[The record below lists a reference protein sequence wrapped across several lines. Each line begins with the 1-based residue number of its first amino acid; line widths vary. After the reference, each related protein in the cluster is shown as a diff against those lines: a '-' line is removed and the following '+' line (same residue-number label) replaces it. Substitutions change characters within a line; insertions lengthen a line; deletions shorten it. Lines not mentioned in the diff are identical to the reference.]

1 MKSANE
7 NLLFLMW
14 AAALIATLGS
24 LFFSQV
30 LGYTPCELC
39 WYQRI
44 LMYPLVIIHGSAL
57 LKKNLN
63 MAFPGLILSGIGMLV
78 SIYHYLIQK
87 IPALESAGESC
98 GIVPCNGEY
107 INVFGFI
114 TIPFLAGTAFIIIFI
129 SHLNLLMKQRSNV
142 S

>member
-1 MKSANE
+1 MKKENE

-24 LFFSQV
+24 LFFSEG

-44 LMYPLVIIHGSAL
+44 LMYPLVIIYGASL
-57 LKKNLN
+57 LKKQISL
-63 MAFPGLILSGIGMLV
+63 AFPGIVMSGMGMLL
-78 SIYHYLIQK
+78 SIYHYLVQK
-87 IPALESAGESC
+87 VPALEAAGGSC

-107 INVFGFI
+107 MNVFGFI
-114 TIPFLAGTAFIIIFI
+114 TIPFLAGIGFIIIFI
-129 SHLNLLMKQRSNV
+129 THARLLLKQRNRQS
-142 S
+142 